1 MSSPNTKDM
10 TGMNISDDDLLKLGV
25 KELNKLLKSL
35 SPENRTKLKRRRRIL
50 KNRGYAANC
59 RTKRMSQKELLQMDK
74 ERLESEVKNLANQK
88 QMLKIKLDSINDRYK
103 DLQHYVTILK
113 TNNASN

>member
-1 MSSPNTKDM
+1 MSAITKDLP
-10 TGMNISDDDLLKLGV
+10 GMNISDDDLLKLGV

-59 RTKRMSQKELLQMDK
+59 RTKRMSQKELLQIDK
-74 ERLESEVKNLANQK
+74 EKLENDVKNLTNQK

-103 DLQHYVTILK
+103 DLQHYVSILK
-113 TNNASN
+113 TNSTN